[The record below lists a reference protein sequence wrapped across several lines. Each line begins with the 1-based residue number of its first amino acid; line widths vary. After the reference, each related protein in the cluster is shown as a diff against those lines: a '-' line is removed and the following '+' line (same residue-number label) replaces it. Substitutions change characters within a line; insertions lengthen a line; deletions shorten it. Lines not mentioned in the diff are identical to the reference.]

1 MWKGLF
7 YRPMLTH
14 LIGKMTNCLS
24 FGKVRHN
31 LRIESCLGC
40 KEGALRAVLCTKS
53 SILLAWT
60 GVWKIGSVAYG
71 FNSIKIDYSDYQKCL
86 ISRINDV
93 YVWTSFI
100 TDCFA
105 AIILVVVCKWFL
117 WLQHHVIQRQ
127 RHLITRIIKADP
139 QCTSM
144 VWFHWISLNWQAQ
157 AFLIDCLSEPLLLL
171 YTYIS
176 KKTRLSRGCAFGQ
189 NSLSPHCMLDVINTK
204 TMCASQCVVLLVV

>member
-1 MWKGLF
+1 MSTHNIWFCWENDFELHFLIWELDLSHMWKGLF
-7 YRPMLTH
+7 YRPRM
-14 LIGKMTNCLS
+14 
-24 FGKVRHN
+24 
-31 LRIESCLGC
+31 ESCLGC

-127 RHLITRIIKADP
+127 RYLITRVIKADP

-144 VWFHWISLNWQAQ
+144 VWFH
-157 AFLIDCLSEPLLLL
+157 
-171 YTYIS
+171 
-176 KKTRLSRGCAFGQ
+176 
-189 NSLSPHCMLDVINTK
+189 
-204 TMCASQCVVLLVV
+204 